1 MKQYLVKITDEA
13 LADMERLY
21 HYIACDLQSPEY
33 ALAQY
38 NRIAEKIM
46 KLSVFPKRYQL
57 VKGNTAGS
65 KEIRR
70 MPVDNYLIFYLIK
83 NEEVYVINVLYH
95 AVNHRNHRNRI

>member
-38 NRIAEKIM
+38 NRIARK
-46 KLSVFPKRYQL
+46 
-57 VKGNTAGS
+57 NH
-65 KEIRR
+65 EI
-70 MPVDNYLIFYLIK
+70 ICFS
-83 NEEVYVINVLYH
+83 
-95 AVNHRNHRNRI
+95 

>member
-46 KLSVFPKRYQL
+46 KLSVFPKR
-57 VKGNTAGS
+57 
-65 KEIRR
+65 
-70 MPVDNYLIFYLIK
+70 FYLIK

-95 AVNHRNHRNRI
+95 AVNHCNHRNRI

>member
-33 ALAQY
+33 AFAQY

-46 KLSVFPKRYQL
+46 KLSVFPKRYRL
-57 VKGNTAGS
+57 VKGKTAGS

-95 AVNHRNHRNRI
+95 AVNHRNHLNRI

>member
-1 MKQYLVKITDEA
+1 MRQYIVKITDEA

-46 KLSVFPKRYQL
+46 KLSVFPKRYRL
-57 VKGNTAGS
+57 V
-65 KEIRR
+65 
-70 MPVDNYLIFYLIK
+70 
-83 NEEVYVINVLYH
+83 
-95 AVNHRNHRNRI
+95 

>member
-1 MKQYLVKITDEA
+1 MKITDEA

-46 KLSVFPKRYQL
+46 KLSVFPKRYRL
-57 VKGNTAGS
+57 VKGKTAGS

-70 MPVDNYLIFYLIK
+70 IIK

-95 AVNHRNHRNRI
+95 AVNHRNHLNRI

>member
-1 MKQYLVKITDEA
+1 MRQYIVKITDEA

-46 KLSVFPKRYQL
+46 KLDVYKRQQQIRASYPR
-57 VKGNTAGS
+57 GNGNEGEISAPAG
-65 KEIRR
+65 
-70 MPVDNYLIFYLIK
+70 NLQ
-83 NEEVYVINVLYH
+83 
-95 AVNHRNHRNRI
+95 

>member
-46 KLSVFPKRYQL
+46 KLSVFPK
-57 VKGNTAGS
+57 S
-65 KEIRR
+65 
-70 MPVDNYLIFYLIK
+70 
-83 NEEVYVINVLYH
+83 
-95 AVNHRNHRNRI
+95 